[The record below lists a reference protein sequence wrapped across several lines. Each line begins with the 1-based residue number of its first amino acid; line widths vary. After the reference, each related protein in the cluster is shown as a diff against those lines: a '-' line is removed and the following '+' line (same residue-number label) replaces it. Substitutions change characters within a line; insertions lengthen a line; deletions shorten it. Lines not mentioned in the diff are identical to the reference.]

1 MINTDTITNTTR
13 QRTYTEISSIHTTSY
28 YSTDLK
34 HRLYIT
40 GGGPPRRQVTGPQ
53 HWYIAGGW
61 LPGHLSVVRAGFL
74 TMDKNSGASRA
85 AWLDAI
91 SYSFRK
97 CDHRFGDTVTLLNRQ
112 NSSVHPKMSNCTSI
126 KNFRKAITIFGLIA
140 YSPCSYFCSVWVSFL
155 MKLAIYLRV
164 SCIIALISLT
174 GFLWEFLEVRFDGT
188 QEPVG
193 NFEKDHI
200 CEKISVNNISEAS
213 VDKIVLIVVDAFR
226 NEFFNSQP
234 ENFPFITS
242 MMKQNCGL
250 PYTAKVHMPTVTLP
264 RIKTLISGSIPSYI
278 DLLYNIGSTEY
289 KFNKDN
295 IIARLKAAGN
305 NIVFY
310 GDETWIRLFPKSFLR
325 SDGTK
330 SLIVGDFKEVDN
342 NVTRW
347 IDFEMANDD
356 WSLMILHYLGLDH
369 IGHSLGDK
377 SPLIPVKLEEMDLIA
392 KKIYKALNQKSN
404 NFLIVVT
411 ADHGMS
417 DGGSHGDASDFELY
431 VPLLFLS
438 PKLSAQNTSKVV
450 RQVDLAPTLA
460 LLFKLPIPTT
470 SVGFL
475 LPGLIDQLMPT
486 KNDICLAYLLNL
498 CQLQTVSQAQ
508 FQKNISD
515 AIMSSGEECHAHST
529 SGCPVKDCSEKMLE
543 NLLGIYD
550 NIRER
555 NQQSDSSFN
564 LFWMVLPIFGM
575 MISVFLLCICI
586 FNIQHIRPTNL
597 LVVVVFWAQVA
608 SLASSSYIENEFYVW
623 KYSFI
628 FMMTF
633 SLFTDVPNRRKDFAV
648 ISTAIVLTLN
658 RVTENALFYYVKP
671 AQVGNCFE
679 LFTGIVI
686 QISLPILC
694 GIFVLIRM
702 RVYSSRLFTR
712 RILILFNFIFA
723 AFHRLFVTTP
733 SRIVYALCM
742 SLLLVEC
749 SASSVTVCIL
759 CVGCVLLN
767 ATYIGVYMLLLLE
780 ELFLAVTQKFMRRRI
795 DFRTVLYHIFARY
808 SFFALGN
815 SNSLS
820 TLNMSA
826 AFTGVNGYSLIV
838 NGILLTL
845 HTFLGPI
852 TVWSL
857 YYRAQNK
864 QQRMH
869 TLPLIVWLH
878 VVPLLF
884 YMIVITWLR
893 HHLFIWSVFAPKLFY
908 LAAENIICLVLALF
922 VSYFIYP

>member
-97 CDHRFGDTVTLLNRQ
+97 CDHRFGDT
-112 NSSVHPKMSNCTSI
+112 
-126 KNFRKAITIFGLIA
+126 
-140 YSPCSYFCSVWVSFL
+140 VSFL

-515 AIMSSGEECHAHST
+515 AIMSTGEECHAHST

-564 LFWMVLPIFGM
+564 LFWM
-575 MISVFLLCICI
+575 
-586 FNIQHIRPTNL
+586 HIRPTNL

-679 LFTGIVI
+679 LWSCFTGIVI

-702 RVYSSRLFTR
+702 RLYSSRLFTR

-723 AFHRLFVTTP
+723 AFHRLFVTFDYRNYTP

-759 CVGCVLLN
+759 CVGCVLLS

-857 YYRAQNK
+857 YYRAQNT

>member
-1 MINTDTITNTTR
+1 
-13 QRTYTEISSIHTTSY
+13 
-28 YSTDLK
+28 
-34 HRLYIT
+34 
-40 GGGPPRRQVTGPQ
+40 
-53 HWYIAGGW
+53 
-61 LPGHLSVVRAGFL
+61 
-74 TMDKNSGASRA
+74 
-85 AWLDAI
+85 
-91 SYSFRK
+91 
-97 CDHRFGDTVTLLNRQ
+97 
-112 NSSVHPKMSNCTSI
+112 
-126 KNFRKAITIFGLIA
+126 
-140 YSPCSYFCSVWVSFL
+140 

-515 AIMSSGEECHAHST
+515 AIMSTGEECHAHST

-671 AQVGNCFE
+671 AQLYWHCHTNITSYSLRDFRSYTNAIVFLASVHQTNSDSIQLHFCCLSPVVCHHSVAHSLCLVHVIIVGGMFRV
-679 LFTGIVI
+679 FSD
-686 QISLPILC
+686 SLHPVCWMCASQCDVHRCLHA
-694 GIFVLIRM
+694 V
-702 RVYSSRLFTR
+702 VAR
-712 RILILFNFIFA
+712 RTIPGCNA
-723 AFHRLFVTTP
+723 E
-733 SRIVYALCM
+733 VYAP
-742 SLLLVEC
+742 
-749 SASSVTVCIL
+749 A
-759 CVGCVLLN
+759 
-767 ATYIGVYMLLLLE
+767 
-780 ELFLAVTQKFMRRRI
+780 
-795 DFRTVLYHIFARY
+795 DRY
-808 SFFALGN
+808 SNCAGN